1 MATDTRD
8 SPLARLR
15 PRRETLLWGS
25 VLVTLELGLLTA
37 HVLVG
42 SSSPLSPGGLRLWVY
57 PFVWINVG
65 LWAVVRTEPAAV
77 ESSTRQRALA
87 GVLVAGYFG
96 VLAYTGGLVGH
107 GTPEGAGVVNVV
119 WGTVP
124 PGWAPVVTYA
134 GSGLTLTLVP
144 YRVVGY
150 LALAYLV
157 YATVLDAARSAVTGL
172 LGLLSCVSCS
182 WPVLASLATGVA
194 GSGSGLAAAVTTGS
208 YGLSTLV
215 FLATVAL
222 LYWRPFGSGA

>member
-77 ESSTRQRALA
+77 EASTRQRVLA

-134 GSGLTLTLVP
+134 GSALTLTLVP

-150 LALAYLV
+150 LALAFLV

-172 LGLLSCVSCS
+172 LGVLSCVSCS

-215 FLATVAL
+215 FLATVVL